1 MSPKEHHTEPAG
13 RRLPDEEPSAA
24 AEVSRLRRA
33 VEERSALP
41 LLVLHHAPG
50 WVLPVAVVGVFFS
63 GLLLTG
69 IVGTLLL
76 VLLALFFAWLGYLA
90 WPRLSSAER
99 AMRCVVVAVLLG
111 LGVLQS
117 GIF

>member
-69 IVGTLLL
+69 IATT
-76 VLLALFFAWLGYLA
+76 
-90 WPRLSSAER
+90 
-99 AMRCVVVAVLLG
+99 VAVLLG